1 MAKNMKYGDLI
12 QFEQIESV
20 IQLLDAGRPDEAKKL
35 VATYVI
41 SDDMAERICK
51 LMVPQLGFD
60 EIVEEIEDE
69 KTGERKKRKADHK
82 GVLIVGN
89 YGTGKSHLMS
99 VLSLV
104 AEDAGY
110 APMIRHPKVAEAVAP
125 IAGRFKVLRI
135 EVGGLQMPLRQ
146 IITLQLERFLEK
158 IGVDYTFPTADKELN
173 NKDSLEEMMAAF
185 GEKFPDQGVLLV
197 VDELLEYLQSRRDH
211 ELVQDLAILRQ
222 IGEVTKHLKFRFV
235 AGVQEAIFDSVRF
248 QHVAGSMRRVNERFT
263 QILIDRQD
271 VSFVVSARLLK
282 KTADQQNKIREYLT
296 PFAKFY
302 GSMNERMDE
311 YVRLFPV
318 HPDYLKT
325 FEQIHFTEKRGALT
339 TIEAAM
345 LAILDQEVPTDKPL
359 FISYESFWN
368 TIKTNSV
375 LRADPN
381 IKEVMRVSEVLESR
395 VQQAFTRPAYKA
407 MALRV
412 INALAV
418 HRLTTGGDIHVPIG
432 PTAAELRDALCLFQ
446 PGVEDMPGDPAENLL
461 SMVQTVMREVMKT
474 VNGQFIS
481 KAPDTE
487 QYYLDIKKD
496 IDYDAQIEKRADA
509 LSPDALDR
517 AYYDALVQLICERP
531 DEPSYVSGFKIWQHQ
546 IEWQERRAERMG
558 YLFFGAPNDRPTA
571 QPERDFYIYFIQ
583 PFDKPKFNDNN
594 LADEVFFRLKSPDED
609 YKRYLSQYAAA
620 LDLASTAS
628 GGAKAIYLSKAQ
640 DSLRA
645 MSKWLQEKQMT
656 AFEVTYQGKTKTLQD
671 WSKGVSLR
679 DRARLGP
686 DERINFRD
694 VVNVV
699 SGLALGQRFADISP
713 EYPTFSVL
721 VTEANRKQLVGNALR
736 ALAGGARTKDA
747 AAILDALELLDGDRV
762 DPANSRYAQEVLN
775 RLKAKGHG
783 QVLNR
788 SELLSGT
795 SDVEYFAPIKYRL
808 EPDLLVTVLGGLVYS
823 GDIVLSITGDKIDS
837 GKLAQ
842 LAERSLEE
850 LKQFKHV
857 EAPKEINLAV
867 LRALFELFDLPSGLA
882 QKASQGNGGDGEPV
896 IKLQEKVSA
905 LVPRVLKAGSDLQQG
920 KLGFWGQNLLREEET
935 KDWHARLDSLK
946 KFTESLAPYNT
957 VGKLKNL
964 RVTQEDLDG
973 QKKNLEI
980 LAAVERLLELV
991 VELGSTA
998 SYLSQAEMVL
1008 PAEHPWVKQAE
1019 AARKALQDKLSQD
1032 RTAAHAA
1039 EYRQTL
1045 NQLKKDYI
1053 TAYIASH
1060 SKARLGVAE
1069 DKTRNAL
1076 RKDDRLLALR
1086 VLAGVSLMPTSQL
1099 TAFEESLNGLKSCS
1113 SLDEP
1118 TLVTAAVCPHCQ
1130 FRPSAEQLELIP
1142 AANRLHKLDDDL
1154 DLLVANWQQTLLENL
1169 EDPFTQD
1176 SLGLLPPASKK
1187 LIDAFLA
1194 SRKLPDPMITEFAN
1208 AVQEAL
1214 SGLEKIAVKGDE
1226 IKQAL
1231 LQGGSPATP
1240 DDLRKRFD
1248 TFMNER
1254 CKGKDATKLRFVI
1267 E

>member
-41 SDDMAERICK
+41 SDDMAERISK
-51 LMVPQLGFD
+51 LMVPQLSF
-60 EIVEEIEDE
+60 EDSV
-69 KTGERKKRKADHK
+69 DHK

-104 AEDAGY
+104 AEDAAY

-135 EVGGLQMPLRQ
+135 EVGGLEMPLRQ
-146 IITLQLERFLEK
+146 IITQQLERFLEK
-158 IGVDYTFPTADKELN
+158 LGVTYSFPSADQELN
-173 NKDSLEEMMAAF
+173 NKDSFEEMMAAF
-185 GEKFPDQGVLLV
+185 NEVYPGQGLLLV
-197 VDELLEYLQSRRDH
+197 VDEFLEYLQSRRDH
-211 ELVQDLAILRQ
+211 ELVRDLAILRQ

-248 QHVAGSMRRVNERFT
+248 QHVADSMRRVNERFT

-282 KTADQQNKIREYLT
+282 KSADQQNKIREYLT
-296 PFAKFY
+296 PFSKFY

-325 FEQIHFTEKRGALT
+325 FEQIHFTEKRGALK

-345 LAILDQEVPTDKPL
+345 LAVVNQEVPDDRPL

-381 IKEVMRVSEVLESR
+381 IKEVLRVSEVLESR

-407 MALRV
+407 MALRL
-412 INALAV
+412 IQALAV

-432 PTAAELRDALCLFQ
+432 PTAAELRDSLCLFQ

-461 SMVQTVMREVMKT
+461 SMVQTVMREILKT

-487 QYYLDIKKD
+487 QYYLDLKKD
-496 IDYDAQIEKRADA
+496 IDYDSQIEKRAEA
-509 LSPDALDR
+509 LSKDALDR
-517 AYYDALVQLICERP
+517 AYYSAIKALMECSDDLRYP
-531 DEPSYVSGFKIWQHQ
+531 GFQIWQYQ

-583 PFDKPKFNDNN
+583 PFDKPKFSDNN
-594 LADEVFFRLKSPDED
+594 LADEVFFRLKSPDEK
-609 YKRYLSQYAAA
+609 YTRYLSQYAAA
-620 LDLASTAS
+620 LDLAATAS
-628 GGAKAIYLSKAQ
+628 GNAKATYLSKAQ
-640 DSLRA
+640 HSLRD

-656 AFEVTYQGKTKTLQD
+656 AFEVTYQGKMKTLQD
-671 WSKGVSLR
+671 WSKGVALR

-694 VVNVV
+694 VVNIV
-699 SGLALGQRFADISP
+699 SGLVLGQRFADIAP
-713 EYPTFSVL
+713 EYPTFSML

-736 ALAGGARTKDA
+736 ALAGGTRTKDA
-747 AAILDALELLDGDRV
+747 IAILDALELLDGDRI
-762 DPANSRYAQEVLN
+762 DPASSRYGQDVLN
-775 RLKAKGHG
+775 RLKGKGHG

-788 SELLSGT
+788 SELLPGA

-808 EPDLLVTVLGGLVYS
+808 EPDLLVTVLGALVYS

-837 GKLAQ
+837 GKLAL
-842 LAERSLEE
+842 LAERSIEE
-850 LKQFKHV
+850 LKQFKHI

-882 QKASQGNGGDGEPV
+882 QKASQGDAEPV

-905 LVPRVLKAGSDLQQG
+905 LLPRVLKAGADLQQG
-920 KLGFWGQNLLREEET
+920 KLSFWGQNLLRDEEAR
-935 KDWHARLDSLK
+935 DWHARLDALK

-973 QKKNLEI
+973 QKKHLDT
-980 LAAVERLLELV
+980 LAAVERQLEMV
-991 VELGSTA
+991 IELGGTA
-998 SYLSQAEMVL
+998 SYLSRAEMVL
-1008 PAEHPWVKQAE
+1008 PAEHPWVKRAE
-1019 AARKALQDKLSQD
+1019 AARKALQDKVSQD
-1032 RTAAHAA
+1032 RTAEHAH

-1045 NQLKKDYI
+1045 NQLKKDYVV
-1053 TAYIASH
+1053 AYMASH

-1069 DKTRNAL
+1069 EKTRNAL

-1086 VLAGVSLMPTSQL
+1086 ILAGVSLMPTSQL

-1118 TLVTAAVCPHCQ
+1118 TLQATPVCSYCQ
-1130 FRPSAEQLELIP
+1130 FRPSTEQLELIP
-1142 AANRLHKLDDDL
+1142 ATTRLHQLDNDL
-1154 DLLVANWQQTLLENL
+1154 DALLTNWQQALLENL
-1169 EDPFTQD
+1169 ADPFTED
-1176 SLGLLPPASKK
+1176 SLGLLPPASRK

-1194 SRKLPDPMITEFAN
+1194 SRKLPTPMTTEFAN

-1214 SGLEKIAVKGDE
+1214 SGLEKIMVSGE
-1226 IKQAL
+1226 ELKQVL
-1231 LQGGSPATP
+1231 FQGGSPATQE
-1240 DDLRKRFD
+1240 DLRKRFD
-1248 TFMNER
+1248 NFINER
-1254 CKGKDATKLRFVI
+1254 CKGKDSTRLRFVV

>member
-1 MAKNMKYGDLI
+1 M
-12 QFEQIESV
+12 
-20 IQLLDAGRPDEAKKL
+20 
-35 VATYVI
+35 
-41 SDDMAERICK
+41 
-51 LMVPQLGFD
+51 
-60 EIVEEIEDE
+60 
-69 KTGERKKRKADHK
+69 
-82 GVLIVGN
+82 
-89 YGTGKSHLMS
+89 
-99 VLSLV
+99 
-104 AEDAGY
+104 
-110 APMIRHPKVAEAVAP
+110 
-125 IAGRFKVLRI
+125 
-135 EVGGLQMPLRQ
+135 
-146 IITLQLERFLEK
+146 
-158 IGVDYTFPTADKELN
+158 
-173 NKDSLEEMMAAF
+173 
-185 GEKFPDQGVLLV
+185 
-197 VDELLEYLQSRRDH
+197 
-211 ELVQDLAILRQ
+211 
-222 IGEVTKHLKFRFV
+222 
-235 AGVQEAIFDSVRF
+235 
-248 QHVAGSMRRVNERFT
+248 
-263 QILIDRQD
+263 
-271 VSFVVSARLLK
+271 
-282 KTADQQNKIREYLT
+282 
-296 PFAKFY
+296 
-302 GSMNERMDE
+302 
-311 YVRLFPV
+311 
-318 HPDYLKT
+318 
-325 FEQIHFTEKRGALT
+325 
-339 TIEAAM
+339 
-345 LAILDQEVPTDKPL
+345 
-359 FISYESFWN
+359 
-368 TIKTNSV
+368 
-375 LRADPN
+375 
-381 IKEVMRVSEVLESR
+381 
-395 VQQAFTRPAYKA
+395 
-407 MALRV
+407 
-412 INALAV
+412 
-418 HRLTTGGDIHVPIG
+418 
-432 PTAAELRDALCLFQ
+432 
-446 PGVEDMPGDPAENLL
+446 
-461 SMVQTVMREVMKT
+461 
-474 VNGQFIS
+474 
-481 KAPDTE
+481 
-487 QYYLDIKKD
+487 
-496 IDYDAQIEKRADA
+496 
-509 LSPDALDR
+509 
-517 AYYDALVQLICERP
+517 
-531 DEPSYVSGFKIWQHQ
+531 
-546 IEWQERRAERMG
+546 
-558 YLFFGAPNDRPTA
+558 
-571 QPERDFYIYFIQ
+571 
-583 PFDKPKFNDNN
+583 
-594 LADEVFFRLKSPDED
+594 FFRLTGLDD
-609 YKRYLSQYAAA
+609 DLKRHLSSYAAA

-640 DSLRA
+640 DFLRA

-656 AFEVTYQGKTKTLQD
+656 AFEVTYQGKKKNLQE
-671 WSKGVSLR
+671 WAKGVSLR
-679 DRARLGP
+679 DRARLGA

-694 VVNVV
+694 VVNVI
-699 SGLALGQRFADISP
+699 SGLVLGQRFVDLSP

-721 VTEANRKQLVGNALR
+721 VTEANRRQLIGNALR
-736 ALAGGARTKDA
+736 ALAGGTRTKDA
-747 AAILDALELLDGDRV
+747 LAVLDALELLDGDRV

-795 SDVEYFAPIKYRL
+795 SDIEFFAPIKYRL

-823 GDIVLSITGDKIDS
+823 GDIVLSITGDKLDS

-842 LAERSLEE
+842 LAERSIEE

-867 LRALFELFDLPSGLA
+867 LRVLFELFDLPSGLA
-882 QKASQGNGGDGEPV
+882 QKASQGDTEPV
-896 IKLQEKVSA
+896 IKLQDKVSA

-920 KLGFWGQNLLREEET
+920 KLGFWGQNLLREEEA
-935 KDWHARLDSLK
+935 KDWHARLDALK

-973 QKKNLEI
+973 QKKNLEV

-1008 PAEHPWVKQAE
+1008 PTEHPWVKQAE
-1019 AARKALQDKLSQD
+1019 TARKALQEKLSQD
-1032 RTAAHAA
+1032 RTAEHAA

-1045 NQLKKDYI
+1045 NLLKKDYI

-1154 DLLVANWQQTLLENL
+1154 DQLVANWQQTLLENL

-1176 SLGLLPPASKK
+1176 SLGLLPPTSKK
-1187 LIDAFLA
+1187 LIDAFLT
-1194 SRKLPDPMITEFAN
+1194 SRKLPDPMTSEFAN

>member
-1 MAKNMKYGDLI
+1 M
-12 QFEQIESV
+12 
-20 IQLLDAGRPDEAKKL
+20 
-35 VATYVI
+35 
-41 SDDMAERICK
+41 
-51 LMVPQLGFD
+51 
-60 EIVEEIEDE
+60 
-69 KTGERKKRKADHK
+69 
-82 GVLIVGN
+82 
-89 YGTGKSHLMS
+89 
-99 VLSLV
+99 
-104 AEDAGY
+104 
-110 APMIRHPKVAEAVAP
+110 
-125 IAGRFKVLRI
+125 
-135 EVGGLQMPLRQ
+135 
-146 IITLQLERFLEK
+146 
-158 IGVDYTFPTADKELN
+158 
-173 NKDSLEEMMAAF
+173 
-185 GEKFPDQGVLLV
+185 
-197 VDELLEYLQSRRDH
+197 
-211 ELVQDLAILRQ
+211 
-222 IGEVTKHLKFRFV
+222 
-235 AGVQEAIFDSVRF
+235 
-248 QHVAGSMRRVNERFT
+248 
-263 QILIDRQD
+263 
-271 VSFVVSARLLK
+271 
-282 KTADQQNKIREYLT
+282 
-296 PFAKFY
+296 
-302 GSMNERMDE
+302 
-311 YVRLFPV
+311 
-318 HPDYLKT
+318 
-325 FEQIHFTEKRGALT
+325 
-339 TIEAAM
+339 
-345 LAILDQEVPTDKPL
+345 
-359 FISYESFWN
+359 
-368 TIKTNSV
+368 
-375 LRADPN
+375 
-381 IKEVMRVSEVLESR
+381 
-395 VQQAFTRPAYKA
+395 
-407 MALRV
+407 
-412 INALAV
+412 
-418 HRLTTGGDIHVPIG
+418 
-432 PTAAELRDALCLFQ
+432 
-446 PGVEDMPGDPAENLL
+446 
-461 SMVQTVMREVMKT
+461 
-474 VNGQFIS
+474 
-481 KAPDTE
+481 
-487 QYYLDIKKD
+487 
-496 IDYDAQIEKRADA
+496 
-509 LSPDALDR
+509 
-517 AYYDALVQLICERP
+517 
-531 DEPSYVSGFKIWQHQ
+531 
-546 IEWQERRAERMG
+546 
-558 YLFFGAPNDRPTA
+558 
-571 QPERDFYIYFIQ
+571 
-583 PFDKPKFNDNN
+583 
-594 LADEVFFRLKSPDED
+594 
-609 YKRYLSQYAAA
+609 
-620 LDLASTAS
+620 
-628 GGAKAIYLSKAQ
+628 
-640 DSLRA
+640 
-645 MSKWLQEKQMT
+645 
-656 AFEVTYQGKTKTLQD
+656 
-671 WSKGVSLR
+671 
-679 DRARLGP
+679 
-686 DERINFRD
+686 
-694 VVNVV
+694 
-699 SGLALGQRFADISP
+699 
-713 EYPTFSVL
+713 
-721 VTEANRKQLVGNALR
+721 
-736 ALAGGARTKDA
+736 
-747 AAILDALELLDGDRV
+747 LDALELLDGDRV

-823 GDIVLSITGDKIDS
+823 GDIVLSITGDKVDS

-882 QKASQGNGGDGEPV
+882 QKASQGDTEPV
-896 IKLQEKVSA
+896 IKLQEKVSG

-920 KLGFWGQNLLREEET
+920 KLGFWGQNLLREEEA

-1008 PAEHPWVKQAE
+1008 PAEHLWVKQAE
-1019 AARKALQDKLSQD
+1019 TARKALQEKLSQD
-1032 RTAAHAA
+1032 RTAEHAA

-1045 NQLKKDYI
+1045 NELKKDYI

-1076 RKDDRLLALR
+1076 RKDDRLLSLR

-1154 DLLVANWQQTLLENL
+1154 DQLVANWQQTLLENL

-1194 SRKLPDPMITEFAN
+1194 SRKLPDPMTTEFAN

>member
-1 MAKNMKYGDLI
+1 MATNMKYGDLI

-20 IQLLDAGRPDEAKKL
+20 IQLLDAGRPDEARKL

-41 SDDMAERICK
+41 SDDMAERISR
-51 LMVPQLGFD
+51 LMVPQLSFD
-60 EIVEEIEDE
+60 ESV
-69 KTGERKKRKADHK
+69 DHK

-104 AEDAGY
+104 AEDAAY
-110 APMIRHPKVAEAVAP
+110 AAMIRHPKVAEAVAP

-135 EVGGLQMPLRQ
+135 EVGGLEMPLRQ
-146 IITLQLERFLEK
+146 IITRKLEGFL
-158 IGVDYTFPTADKELN
+158 KELGIN
-173 NKDSLEEMMAAF
+173 FAFPSAADELDNKASLDAMMAAF
-185 GEKFPDQGVLLV
+185 HEVYPDQGLLLV
-197 VDELLEYLQSRRDH
+197 VDELLEYMQSRKGH
-211 ELVQDLAILRQ
+211 ELILDLAFMRQ

-235 AGVQEAIFDSVRF
+235 AGVQEAIFDGGRF
-248 QHVAGSMRRVNERFT
+248 EHVADSMRRVNERFT

-282 KTADQQNKIREYLT
+282 KTADQQDKIRQYLT
-296 PFAKFY
+296 PFARFY

-325 FEQIHFTEKRGALT
+325 FEQIHFTEKRGALK

-345 LAILDQEVPTDKPL
+345 LAILDQEVPADKPL

-395 VQQAFTRPAYKA
+395 VQQAFTRPPYKA

-412 INALAV
+412 IHALAV

-446 PGVEDMPGDPAENLL
+446 PGVADMPGDPAENLL
-461 SMVQTVMREVMKT
+461 SMVQTVLREVLKT

-481 KAPDTE
+481 RAQDTE
-487 QYYLDIKKD
+487 QYYLDLKKD
-496 IDYDAQIEKRADA
+496 IDYDAQIEKRAEA
-509 LSPDALDR
+509 LSDDALDR
-517 AYYDALVQLICERP
+517 AYYSAIRVLMECSDDLRYP
-531 DEPSYVSGFKIWQHQ
+531 GFQIWQYQ
-546 IEWQERRAERMG
+546 IEWQEHRVERMG

-583 PFDKPKFNDNN
+583 PFDKPKFSDNN

-609 YKRYLSQYAAA
+609 YKRYLSHYAAA

-628 GGAKAIYLSKAQ
+628 GGAKAVYLSKAQ
-640 DSLRA
+640 ESLRS

-656 AFEVTYQGKTKTLQD
+656 AFEVTYQGKKKNLQE
-671 WSKGVSLR
+671 WAKGVSLR
-679 DRARLGP
+679 DRARLGN

-694 VVNVV
+694 VVNVI
-699 SGLALGQRFADISP
+699 SGLALGQRFGDLSP
-713 EYPTFSVL
+713 EYPTFLVL

-736 ALAGGARTKDA
+736 VLAGGTRTKDA

-795 SDVEYFAPIKYRL
+795 ADVEYFAPIKYRL

-837 GKLAQ
+837 GKLAL

-857 EAPKEINLAV
+857 DAPREINLAV

-882 QKASQGNGGDGEPV
+882 QKASQGDTEPV

-920 KLGFWGQNLLREEET
+920 KLGFWGQNLLREEEA

-964 RVTQEDLDG
+964 RVTQEDIDG

-980 LAAVERLLELV
+980 LTAVEHLLELV
-991 VELGSTA
+991 VELGGTA

-1019 AARKALQDKLSQD
+1019 ATRKVLQEKLSQD
-1032 RTAAHAA
+1032 RTAEYAA

-1045 NQLKKDYI
+1045 NPLKKDYI

-1118 TLVTAAVCPHCQ
+1118 TLVTVAVCPHCQ

-1154 DLLVANWQQTLLENL
+1154 DTLVTNWQQTLLENL

-1176 SLGLLPPASKK
+1176 SLGLLPPASKN

-1194 SRKLPDPMITEFAN
+1194 SRQLPEPMTQAFAN
-1208 AVQEAL
+1208 AVQDAL

-1226 IKQAL
+1226 IRLAL

-1248 TFMNER
+1248 VFLNER
-1254 CKGKDATKLRFVI
+1254 CKGKDATRLRFVI

>member
-41 SDDMAERICK
+41 SDDMAERISK
-51 LMVPQLGFD
+51 LMVPQLSFD
-60 EIVEEIEDE
+60 DSV
-69 KTGERKKRKADHK
+69 DHK

-104 AEDAGY
+104 AEDAAY

-158 IGVDYTFPTADKELN
+158 LGVDYTFPTADKELN
-173 NKDSLEEMMAAF
+173 NKDSFEEMMAAF
-185 GEKFPDQGVLLV
+185 AEKFPDQGVLLV
-197 VDELLEYLQSRRDH
+197 VDEFLEYLQSRRDH

-248 QHVAGSMRRVNERFT
+248 QHVADSMRRVNERFT

-302 GSMNERMDE
+302 GSMNELMDE

-325 FEQIHFTEKRGALT
+325 FEQIHFTEKRGALK

-345 LAILDQEVPTDKPL
+345 LAILDQEVPDDKPL
-359 FISYESFWN
+359 LISYESFWN
-368 TIKTNSV
+368 TVKANSV

-461 SMVQTVMREVMKT
+461 SMVQTVMREVLKT

-487 QYYLDIKKD
+487 QYYLDLKKD
-496 IDYDAQIEKRADA
+496 IDYDAQIEKRVEA
-509 LSPDALDR
+509 LSDDALDR
-517 AYYDALVQLICERP
+517 AYYSAIKTLMECSDDLRYP
-531 DEPSYVSGFKIWQHQ
+531 GFQIWQYQ
-546 IEWQERRAERMG
+546 IEWQERRVERMG

-571 QPERDFYIYFIQ
+571 QPERDFYIYFLQ
-583 PFDKPKFNDNN
+583 PFDKPKFSDNN

-640 DSLRA
+640 DSLRS

-671 WSKGVSLR
+671 WFKGVSLR

-694 VVNVV
+694 VVNVI
-699 SGLALGQRFADISP
+699 SGLVLGQRFADISP

-736 ALAGGARTKDA
+736 ALTGGTRTKDA
-747 AAILDALELLDGDRV
+747 LAVLDALELLDGDRV

-857 EAPKEINLAV
+857 EAPKEINIAV

-882 QKASQGNGGDGEPV
+882 QKASQGDTEPV
-896 IKLQEKVSA
+896 IKLQEKISA

-920 KLGFWGQNLLREEET
+920 KLGFWGQNLLREEEA
-935 KDWHARLDSLK
+935 KDWLVRLDSLK
-946 KFTESLAPYNT
+946 KFTESLVPYNT

-964 RVTQEDLDG
+964 RVTQEDLDN

-991 VELGSTA
+991 VELGGTA

-1008 PAEHPWVKQAE
+1008 PTDHAWVKKAE
-1019 AARKALQDKLSQD
+1019 TARKDIFEKISQD
-1032 RTAAHAA
+1032 RTAEHAA
-1039 EYRQTL
+1039 LILGNGRQTL

-1069 DKTRNAL
+1069 DKIRNAL

-1154 DLLVANWQQTLLENL
+1154 DQLVANWQQTLLENL

-1187 LIDAFLA
+1187 QIDAFLA
-1194 SRKLPDPMITEFAN
+1194 SRKLPDPMTAEFAN

>member
-20 IQLLDAGRPDEAKKL
+20 IQLLDAGRSEEARKL

-41 SDDMAERICK
+41 SDDMAERISK
-51 LMVPQLGFD
+51 LMVPQLSFD
-60 EIVEEIEDE
+60 ESV
-69 KTGERKKRKADHK
+69 DHR
-82 GVLIVGN
+82 GALIVGN

-110 APMIRHPKVAEAVAP
+110 VPMIRHPKVVEALAP

-146 IITLQLERFLEK
+146 IITLQLERFLERL
-158 IGVDYTFPTADKELN
+158 GVDYTFPTADKELN
-173 NKDSLEEMMAAF
+173 NKDSFEEMVTAF
-185 GEKFPDQGVLLV
+185 NDGYPDQGLLLV
-197 VDELLEYLQSRRDH
+197 VDEFLEYLQSRRDH

-222 IGEVTKHLKFRFV
+222 IGEVTKHLRFRFV

-248 QHVAGSMRRVNERFT
+248 QHVADSMRRVNERFT

-282 KTADQQNKIREYLT
+282 KTVDQQHKIREYLM
-296 PFAKFY
+296 PFARFY

-318 HPDYLKT
+318 HPDYLKI
-325 FEQIHFTEKRGALT
+325 FEQIHFTEKRGALK
-339 TIEAAM
+339 TIEGAIQ
-345 LAILDQEVPTDKPL
+345 AILNQEVPADKPL

-368 TIKTNSV
+368 TIKANSV

-407 MALRV
+407 MALRI

-432 PTAAELRDALCLFQ
+432 PTATELRDSLCLFQ

-461 SMVQTVMREVMKT
+461 VMVQTVLREVQKT

-481 KAPDTE
+481 RAPDTE
-487 QYYLDIKKD
+487 QYYLDLKKD
-496 IDYDAQIEKRADA
+496 IDYDAQIEKRAEA
-509 LSPDALDR
+509 LSDDALDR
-517 AYYDALVQLICERP
+517 AYYSAIKALMECSDDLRYP
-531 DEPSYVSGFKIWQHQ
+531 GFQIWQYQ
-546 IEWQERRAERMG
+546 IEWQDHRVERMG

-583 PFDKPKFNDNN
+583 PFDKPRFKDNH

-628 GGAKAIYLSKAQ
+628 GGAKATYQSKAQ
-640 DSLRA
+640 DSLRS
-645 MSKWLQEKQMT
+645 MSRWLQEKQMT
-656 AFEVTYQGKTKTLQD
+656 AFEVTCQGKTRTLQD

-686 DERINFRD
+686 EERINFRD
-694 VVNVV
+694 VVNIV

-721 VTEANRKQLVGNALR
+721 VTEANRKQLVSSALR
-736 ALAGGARTKDA
+736 ALAGGTRTKDA

-762 DPANSRYAQEVLN
+762 DPASSRYAQEVLN

-795 SDVEYFAPIKYRL
+795 SDVEYFAPLKYRL

-823 GDIVLSITGDKIDS
+823 GDLVLSITGDKIDS
-837 GKLAQ
+837 GKLTQ

-882 QKASQGNGGDGEPV
+882 QKASQGDTEPV
-896 IKLQEKVSA
+896 IKLQEKVSG

-920 KLGFWGQNLLREEET
+920 KLGFWGQNLLREEEA

-964 RVTQEDLDG
+964 RVTREDLDG

-991 VELGSTA
+991 VELGGTA

-1008 PAEHPWVKQAE
+1008 LAEHPWVKQAE
-1019 AARKALQDKLSQD
+1019 TARKALQEKLSQD
-1032 RTAAHAA
+1032 RTAEHAA

-1045 NQLKKDYI
+1045 NRLKKDYI
-1053 TAYIASH
+1053 AAYIASH

-1154 DLLVANWQQTLLENL
+1154 DELLANWQQTLLENL

-1176 SLGLLPPASKK
+1176 SLGLLPPSSKK

-1194 SRKLPDPMITEFAN
+1194 SRKLPEPMTSEFAN